1 MRFWVFGER
10 FENLERRNSGKQR
23 TSIIEGMV
31 QAYAILASIHVIVYL
46 AETFFSL
53 RKYTNN
59 LDFSGEAF
67 RNGKVYVGVTS
78 VRFRNR
84 NPTTSILNFDL
95 HAPQTFLHNSNEHVL
110 EQVMSLL
117 IAGEAVEQRLGSGY
131 LFAFAYILCGFVG
144 CVASWQIFGMYPPPH
159 LRKSVSDRTIRAI
172 VDGCPSRGGSAST
185 YGLTFM
191 ACLLAPDDPVRI
203 PLVLIV
209 FQEFLPKSKRDL
221 KVWKGKPVR
230 QMIAILGA
238 SVMMLWNFYFQQN
251 LVSDAVLLRH
261 ACIAYLYHVRPSS
274 SHALC
279 DWQSHIAGMVCGL
292 FIVCLAVC
300 FFLFESPLISRSWW
314 QENTRNTTTN
324 IFAMLLNSYCAYLH

>member
-1 MRFWVFGER
+1 
-10 FENLERRNSGKQR
+10 
-23 TSIIEGMV
+23 MV
-31 QAYAILASIHVIVYL
+31 QAYAILASIHVVVYL

-159 LRKSVSDRTIRAI
+159 LRNR
-172 VDGCPSRGGSAST
+172 
-185 YGLTFM
+185 
-191 ACLLAPDDPVRI
+191 PV
-203 PLVLIV
+203 
-209 FQEFLPKSKRDL
+209 
-221 KVWKGKPVR
+221 
-230 QMIAILGA
+230 
-238 SVMMLWNFYFQQN
+238 
-251 LVSDAVLLRH
+251 
-261 ACIAYLYHVRPSS
+261 
-274 SHALC
+274 
-279 DWQSHIAGMVCGL
+279 VCGAAV
-292 FIVCLAVC
+292 IVLRVLRA
-300 FFLFESPLISRSWW
+300 
-314 QENTRNTTTN
+314 TRVVHAALTPARNPR
-324 IFAMLLNSYCAYLH
+324 ARCRA